1 MKKITLLVAAIAI
14 LLTSCNGG
22 MRYRKASGKTW
33 GTFYHIIYKADCN
46 LDDSIEAVMAAIDK
60 SLSPFKEGSV
70 IDSINKGQSDDV
82 DLMFTTVFNRSK
94 DINRVSGGL
103 FDPTIA
109 PLVNL
114 WGFGYKDG
122 DKQPDD
128 VAITR
133 ALTLVG
139 IDSCS
144 IVDGKIVKKSPGTE
158 FNFSAIAK
166 GYGCDCVAA
175 MLKRNGCIDYLV
187 EIGGEIALSGYNPKG
202 EKWHVQVDAPVDGL
216 VHKRAALIQLTDCG
230 VASSGN
236 YRNYRDTGEGR
247 VGHTISPKTGRP
259 YATSLLGVTII
270 APDCMTADGLAT
282 ACMAMTLEE
291 ASKMIDGLPRV
302 NALFIT
308 EGDEMITTS
317 GFPTLE

>member
-1 MKKITLLVAAIAI
+1 MKKLTFLIEVTAI
-14 LLTSCNGG
+14 LFTSCSGG
-22 MRYRKASGKTW
+22 PRYRKASGKTW
-33 GTFYHIIYKADCN
+33 GTFYHITYKADRD
-46 LDDSIEAVMAAIDK
+46 LDDSIKAVMEAVDM
-60 SLSPFKEGSV
+60 SLSPFREGSV
-70 IDSINKGQSDDV
+70 IDRINKGQSDDV

-103 FDPTIA
+103 FDPTVA

-122 DKQPDD
+122 DKEPDD
-128 VAITR
+128 EAIAQ

-139 IDSCS
+139 IESCS
-144 IVDGKIVKKSPGTE
+144 IVDGKIVKKNKGTE

-175 MLKRNGCIDYLV
+175 MLRRNGCIDYLV
-187 EIGGEIALSGYNPKG
+187 EIGGEIALSGYNRHG
-202 EKWHVQVDAPVDGL
+202 EKWHVQVDAPVEGL
-216 VHKRAALIQLTDCG
+216 VHKRAAVIHLTDCG

-236 YRNYRDTGEGR
+236 YRNYRETGEGR

-282 ACMAMTLEE
+282 ACMAMNLED
-291 ASKMIDGLPRV
+291 ATKMIDSLPRV

-308 EGDEMITTS
+308 EGDKMITTS